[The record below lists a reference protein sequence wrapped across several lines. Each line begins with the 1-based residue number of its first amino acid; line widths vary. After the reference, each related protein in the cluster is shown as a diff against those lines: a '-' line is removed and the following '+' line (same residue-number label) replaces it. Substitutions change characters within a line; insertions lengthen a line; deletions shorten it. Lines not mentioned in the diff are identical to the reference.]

1 MQLFLSRVAIC
12 RFIIRRLIAA
22 VRLALN
28 ATLEKIKEK
37 GCPAA
42 AQRLERAQLTA
53 APRVRASGRPPIRAA
68 CGPGGLPRAQLT
80 AVFFSLHS
88 LSANCWPDDWH
99 GNESFKT
106 RPWLPSESPA
116 LESYGIFRVFRV
128 FPSRGALKIGI
139 LMDCARWSCQ
149 PLCIHAFVIGYQ

>member
-1 MQLFLSRVAIC
+1 MGNLQNRDQMTARKPNAILFQRYTDNALTATKLRRFSPRV
-12 RFIIRRLIAA
+12 
-22 VRLALN
+22 LN
-28 ATLEKIKEK
+28 ATLEKRKEN

-80 AVFFSLHS
+80 AGFFSLHS

-106 RPWLPSESPA
+106 RPWLPSESSA
-116 LESYGIFRVFRV
+116 LESYCTFRVFFV
-128 FPSRGALKIGI
+128 FLHLAER
-139 LMDCARWSCQ
+139 
-149 PLCIHAFVIGYQ
+149 

>member
-68 CGPGGLPRAQLT
+68 CGPGGLRRAQPAAGFFALQRELW
-80 AVFFSLHS
+80 AAAVWMIRRALGAFQRRFDRYLNRPRWKVMVFFVILYSFLREIR
-88 LSANCWPDDWH
+88 
-99 GNESFKT
+99 GQNE
-106 RPWLPSESPA
+106 RP
-116 LESYGIFRVFRV
+116 
-128 FPSRGALKIGI
+128 
-139 LMDCARWSCQ
+139 
-149 PLCIHAFVIGYQ
+149 

>member
-53 APRVRASGRPPIRAA
+53 APR
-68 CGPGGLPRAQLT
+68 AQLT
-80 AVFFSLHS
+80 AVFFSVHS